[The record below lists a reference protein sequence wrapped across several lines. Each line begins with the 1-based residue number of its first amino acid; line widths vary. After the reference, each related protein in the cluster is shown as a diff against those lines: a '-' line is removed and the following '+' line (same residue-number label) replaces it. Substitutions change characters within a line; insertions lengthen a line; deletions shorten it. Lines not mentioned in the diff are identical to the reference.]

1 MKIITLL
8 SVFALGDAVSNDA
21 LAIHRFLTKHG
32 FHTVMAAEKI
42 YYQPEG
48 TSIIAAGELSFIE
61 PEDTVIYHLST
72 GTKLN
77 YLFGRVKCKKVIRYH
92 NVTPPG
98 FFYGYSNFKVASALE
113 GKRGAVYLADKADL
127 CVCDSEFNKN
137 DLIQMGYR
145 CPMEVVPI
153 LIPFEDY
160 DKQPDEELV
169 KQLQTGGKNII
180 FTGRIV
186 PNKRQEDIIA
196 AFYYYQKYYDDTAR
210 LHLVGNYVG
219 FENYY
224 QKLQDYVKRLGVRNV
239 NFSGHVSFAQILA
252 YYKASHLFLCM
263 SDHEG
268 FCVPLVEA
276 MKFGIPI
283 VAKDTTA
290 IPETLGNAGILI
302 NDNSPQM
309 LAGLINRILNDD
321 GLKNQLICCGKERLQ
336 YFEHDKISI
345 RWLNVLSHFLEETK

>member
-1 MKIITLL
+1 
-8 SVFALGDAVSNDA
+8 
-21 LAIHRFLTKHG
+21 
-32 FHTVMAAEKI
+32 
-42 YYQPEG
+42 
-48 TSIIAAGELSFIE
+48 
-61 PEDTVIYHLST
+61 
-72 GTKLN
+72 
-77 YLFGRVKCKKVIRYH
+77 
-92 NVTPPG
+92 
-98 FFYGYSNFKVASALE
+98 
-113 GKRGAVYLADKADL
+113 
-127 CVCDSEFNKN
+127 
-137 DLIQMGYR
+137 
-145 CPMEVVPI
+145 MEVVPI

-160 DKQPDEELV
+160 DKQPDAELV

>member
-8 SVFALGDAVSNDA
+8 SVFAPGDAVSNDA

-61 PEDTVIYHLST
+61 SEDTVIYHLST

-92 NVTPPG
+92 NVTPPE

-113 GKRGAVYLADKADL
+113 GIRGAAFLADKADL
-127 CVCDSEFNKN
+127 CVCVSEFNKN
-137 DLIQMGYR
+137 DLIQMGYH

-160 DKQPDEELV
+160 DKEPDEELV

-186 PNKRQEDIIA
+186 PNKRQEDIIV

-224 QKLQDYVKRLGVRNV
+224 QKLQDYVKRLGVRHV
-239 NFSGHVSFAQILA
+239 NFTGHVSFAQILA
-252 YYKASHLFLCM
+252 YYKGAQLFLCM

-276 MKFGIPI
+276 MKFDVPI
-283 VAKDTTA
+283 VAKNTTA
-290 IPETLGNAGILI
+290 IASTMNGAGILV
-302 NDNSPQM
+302 NDRSPEQI
-309 LAGLINRILNDD
+309 AGIMHQVLTNDE
-321 GLKNQLICCGKERLQ
+321 LRKRMISNGKERLKD
-336 YFEHDKISI
+336 FDHDIIGK
-345 RWLNVLSHFLEETK
+345 RWLELF